1 MTRLYRAEFAK
12 LLVRRLGWKEGG
24 GEKDGVG
31 GMGCG
36 DGEDGVREVEMGRG
50 RAEMRGDEKDG
61 VAGGGLYNV

>member
-1 MTRLYRAEFAK
+1 MR
-12 LLVRRLGWKEGG
+12 
-24 GEKDGVG
+24 KDGVG

-61 VAGGGLYNV
+61 VAGGGII